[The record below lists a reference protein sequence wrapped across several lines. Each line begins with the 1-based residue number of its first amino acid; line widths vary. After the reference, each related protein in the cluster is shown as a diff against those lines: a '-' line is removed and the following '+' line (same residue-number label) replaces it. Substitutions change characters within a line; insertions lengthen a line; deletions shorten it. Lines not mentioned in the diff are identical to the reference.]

1 MQVKIF
7 LKGKVMR
14 KLFIF
19 LSVLAIILIAFLDV
33 KERFQQLDEIS
44 ANTPS
49 QVEMKQFIN
58 APDKQM
64 QNNHRSPLGRIDENL
79 QPNSK
84 SFQENR
90 MPESIQQNQLN
101 SIQRRRNSITNPIE

>member
-1 MQVKIF
+1 MK
-7 LKGKVMR
+7 

-19 LSVLAIILIAFLDV
+19 LSIFVITMIAFFDA

-64 QNNHRSPLGRIDENL
+64 QNNYSSQFGRADENL

-84 SFQENR
+84 IFHENQL
-90 MPESIQQNQLN
+90 PKSIQQNQLN
-101 SIQRRRNSITNPIE
+101 NIERRRNSISNPTD